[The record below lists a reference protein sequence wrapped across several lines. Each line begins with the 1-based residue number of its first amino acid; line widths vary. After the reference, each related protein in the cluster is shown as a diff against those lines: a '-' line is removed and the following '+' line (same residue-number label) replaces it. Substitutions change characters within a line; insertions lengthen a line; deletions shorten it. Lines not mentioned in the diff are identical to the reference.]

1 MHKGDYL
8 AQAPVQ
14 HFTEWLAGV
23 LCGQPIDF
31 WYGANPQQM
40 DATLAQ
46 SLARYAWPV
55 AALQNIQLREPAW
68 GFPAPI
74 WQIGLERY
82 ATLQANEDVL
92 HTLQVGLRAAMSQND
107 QDQDLK
113 AWMAAVMIWGGVYQ
127 GGNRNWLHA
136 HAGSLHDVLSETCLA
151 LSAGNDEIVLNP
163 PIVFRFNA
171 AMTKVYSLLLHDFI
185 IYDSRVAAALSW
197 LVQKWWLA
205 QNNVGAPPALLR
217 VACMNARQAA
227 NAPIEERHIRRVPGF
242 PGINNN
248 PHTHARW
255 NLRANWIIKSAFDLA
270 SSGRSP
276 CLDSLR
282 KIEAGLFTIGYDLR
296 YSLSNE

>member
-171 AMTKVYSLLLHDFI
+171 AMTRSIPCCCMISSSTTVVS
-185 IYDSRVAAALSW
+185 
-197 LVQKWWLA
+197 
-205 QNNVGAPPALLR
+205 PPRCLGWFRNGGLLR
-217 VACMNARQAA
+217 TTLAHHQRSCA
-227 NAPIEERHIRRVPGF
+227 
-242 PGINNN
+242 
-248 PHTHARW
+248 W
-255 NLRANWIIKSAFDLA
+255 RA
-270 SSGRSP
+270 
-276 CLDSLR
+276 
-282 KIEAGLFTIGYDLR
+282 
-296 YSLSNE
+296 